1 MVVKDRK
8 DAHAVVKIDG
18 RAALINRIRRGL
30 RAIGVEVGPAWPPDF
45 TESDRQIISR
55 VQPYSMTTRARL
67 RSVINAVEYIVGAN
81 IEGAI
86 VECGVW
92 KGGSMMAAALTLLR
106 LGAQRPL
113 VLYDT
118 FGGMTAPTSE
128 DVDITGAAAHDILKL
143 PRDAAGK
150 DPRAYAAIDEVRVN
164 LLSTG
169 YDGER
174 MRFVR
179 GPVEETLPHVLP
191 DSISCLRLD
200 TDWYQSTKH
209 ELEHLY
215 PRLTPG
221 GVLILDDYGYWRGS
235 RQAVD
240 EYFTEHGITML
251 LSRIDTAGRIGVK
264 RVLPS

>member
-1 MVVKDRK
+1 
-8 DAHAVVKIDG
+8 
-18 RAALINRIRRGL
+18 
-30 RAIGVEVGPAWPPDF
+30 
-45 TESDRQIISR
+45 
-55 VQPYSMTTRARL
+55 MTTRARL
-67 RSVINAVEYIVGAN
+67 RSVINAVEYIVGGH

-128 DVDITGAAAHDILKL
+128 DVDITGAAAQDLLKRT
-143 PRDAAGK
+143 RDAGGK
-150 DPRAYAAIDEVRVN
+150 DPRAYAALDEVKAN

-169 YDGER
+169 YDGGR
-174 MRFVR
+174 ITFVR
-179 GPVEETLPHVLP
+179 GPVEETLPRVLP
-191 DSISCLRLD
+191 ERISFLRLD

-240 EYFTEHGITML
+240 EYFSEHRIKML
-251 LSRIDTAGRIGVK
+251 LCRIDTAGRVGVK
-264 RVLPS
+264 PY